1 MISILSE
8 LELCSIE
15 RMTRQELLDAVRAR
29 GDDLPADL
37 LGQLEGQPTHC
48 LQLLLLAGRLI
59 RVLRQ
64 LRKDTAAIAS
74 PHGRAGGR
82 N

>member
-8 LELCSIE
+8 LELCSID
-15 RMTRQELLDAVRAR
+15 RMSRQELVDALREYAAHLPV
-29 GDDLPADL
+29 DLW
-37 LGQLEGQPTHC
+37 GQLEDQPTHR

-59 RVLRQ
+59 RL
-64 LRKDTAAIAS
+64 LRKDTASTFS
-74 PHGRAGGR
+74 PHSRREVR